1 MIGLEFICANKG
13 MQYKELAEKIDVSR
27 QSITN
32 WVTGRNKIPTNHCM
46 NMSKMFGNIPSEW
59 FNKELSESDK
69 VILLDLL
76 DEDNRKKLTDKTNSK
91 RTEVKL
97 FQNQIVDNI
106 GKYMDYWINNNDTS
120 LLEVGK
126 EKLELLEKF
135 FIVMYSSKVSIETL
149 RKILSVLDT
158 NSKEQI
164 EDNFIKSLKLL
175 IEKEEKEN
183 KLKSI
188 ISKYIELSPK
198 ELSLLKELGIDN
210 DISIEFKINKIIKI
224 QRNIKDENI
233 RQELQVIKEKLI
245 AICDCSN

>member
-46 NMSKMFGNIPSEW
+46 NMSKVFGNIPSEW

-76 DEDNRKKLTDKTNSK
+76 DEDKRKKLTDKTNSK

-126 EKLELLEKF
+126 EKLELFKISGVTGEGISELLNR
-135 FIVMYSSKVSIETL
+135 VSEVLKTL
-149 RKILSVLDT
+149 P
-158 NSKEQI
+158 
-164 EDNFIKSLKLL
+164 
-175 IEKEEKEN
+175 KEEIVEEEDKVIYTLDDDKEEFTVRKDGDTFVVEGKAVN
-183 KLKSI
+183 RLMGRINIDDNESMYYFQKK
-188 ISKYIELSPK
+188 
-198 ELSLLKELGIDN
+198 LKELGI
-210 DISIEFKINKIIKI
+210 E
-224 QRNIKDENI
+224 DELK
-233 RQELQVIKEKLI
+233 RQG
-245 AICDCSN
+245 ICEGDYVKMLNWTFEWYQ